1 VRTVVSAADLRLVF
15 HCCAQ
20 DEDNPF
26 GITQEDVSSF
36 IDLDTE
42 LMACNYWGGIVAM
55 GPNQARGLLML
66 CISDRNK
73 TMLIECPG
81 LVPHMI
87 ASLMLDPEHKRH
99 GTSDK
104 TKERVQRDY
113 AECIQQISL
122 FPPGRAALQSWS
134 AELVEALDTLVE
146 RAWSEEAKDCAR
158 GALMQL
164 CPDRIKRPQS
174 RLVEQTGDGNGTQ
187 AGGGHVMISYQ
198 WVRACPASHS
208 SPVARCSALTAA

>member
-1 VRTVVSAADLRLVF
+1 
-15 HCCAQ
+15 
-20 DEDNPF
+20 
-26 GITQEDVSSF
+26 
-36 IDLDTE
+36 
-42 LMACNYWGGIVAM
+42 
-55 GPNQARGLLML
+55 
-66 CISDRNK
+66 
-73 TMLIECPG
+73 MLIECPG

-164 CPDRIKRPQS
+164 CPERIKHS
-174 RLVEQTGDGNGTQ
+174 EQTGDGNGTR
-187 AGGGHVMISYQ
+187 ADGGGHVMISYQ
-198 WVRACPASHS
+198 WVGA
-208 SPVARCSALTAA
+208 